1 MLKIVTFLL
10 LAQYLQYLNVDA
22 AETSNGE
29 NFYLYKSNKLS
40 IKVDTFNEN
49 AGYDVLFSGRLIQ
62 KVRFVFKDF
71 TAEPIDNGF
80 IVRGQEQNIEFT
92 IKENG
97 PDFAL
102 LKVSQVTTKKSV
114 SDCFELEMGHM
125 HWFGGPQIFH
135 QYWPIE
141 KLKFDDYSY
150 LTKQQDNVGVAE
162 RYWLQSRGA
171 FIYIEDKVPL
181 FIDQNVNGDKLCFKA
196 ENKLPYNVR
205 NTDIELGYYIGVAN
219 NPKEAHMKA
228 VQTFL
233 KKPTGVPDRRM
244 VQHPIWSTWARY
256 KRDVNESIVKE
267 FAKQIKDN
275 GFENSQFE
283 IDDDWEVCYG
293 ALEFRE
299 SKFKNIKKFTDSLK
313 QLGFRVTLWIHPF
326 INKGCDPWYTTAK
339 YKG

>member
-1 MLKIVTFLL
+1 MLKIVTYLL
-10 LAQYLQYLNVDA
+10 VAQYLYLIVDA
-22 AETSNGE
+22 TAISNRE
-29 NFYLYKSNKLS
+29 NFYHYESKKLS
-40 IKVDTFNEN
+40 IRVDTFDEN
-49 AGYDVLFSGRLIQ
+49 AGYDVFFSGRMIQ
-62 KVRFVFKDF
+62 KVRFAFKDF
-71 TAEPIDNGF
+71 TADPTNNGF
-80 IVRGQEQNIEFT
+80 IVRGEGHNIEFI

-102 LKVSQVTTKKSV
+102 IKVSQVTTKKSV

-125 HWFGGPQIFH
+125 HWFGGPQIFY

-141 KLKFDDYSY
+141 KLTFDDYSY
-150 LTKQQDNVGVAE
+150 VPKQQDNVGVAE

-171 FIYIEDKVPL
+171 FIYVEDKVPL
-181 FIDQNVNGDKLCFKA
+181 FIDQNINGDKLCFKA

-205 NTDIELGYYIGVAN
+205 NTEIELGYYIGVGK
-219 NPKEAHMKA
+219 NPKEVHMKA
-228 VQTFL
+228 VKEFL

-244 VQHPIWSTWARY
+244 VEHPIWSTWARY
-256 KRDVNESIVKE
+256 KRDVNESIVEE
-267 FAKQIKDN
+267 FAREIKDN

-326 INKGCDPWYTTAK
+326 INKGCEPWYSTAMEN
-339 YKG
+339 G